1 MRNLADYISCCD
13 NGTEFRGAVKAICTQ
28 NNVRMVRGR
37 AYHPQSQ
44 GSIEIANRTFKN
56 RLRSF
61 MTSTG
66 RKDWH
71 RLLNIV
77 AFRINTTQSAALPNR
92 KTPYDV
98 WFGRTRR
105 WVYEPQLDNDET
117 EVEESEDETAPAA
130 EDDAAAPDN
139 QQVIEIEDDGEAAVA
154 EVPQTVPTA
163 VVAEPA
169 VTQDV
174 EEHSELSDI
183 NFFAGEDDLADEE
196 GSTAEQENA
205 IAADDAAAEHEEVGD
220 MAEEQEEEDAGFPTE
235 LSEIEVEVA
244 ANNAR
249 LHKAMKAK
257 GNPISKSFMAQELA
271 TLFIPTKLRLK
282 TENTR
287 LVVRI
292 IDENCA
298 GYRLLSR
305 QVITSLSR
313 RYAN

>member
-1 MRNLADYISCCD
+1 
-13 NGTEFRGAVKAICTQ
+13 
-28 NNVRMVRGR
+28 
-37 AYHPQSQ
+37 
-44 GSIEIANRTFKN
+44 
-56 RLRSF
+56 
-61 MTSTG
+61 
-66 RKDWH
+66 
-71 RLLNIV
+71 
-77 AFRINTTQSAALPNR
+77 
-92 KTPYDV
+92 
-98 WFGRTRR
+98 
-105 WVYEPQLDNDET
+105 
-117 EVEESEDETAPAA
+117 
-130 EDDAAAPDN
+130 
-139 QQVIEIEDDGEAAVA
+139 
-154 EVPQTVPTA
+154 
-163 VVAEPA
+163 
-169 VTQDV
+169 
-174 EEHSELSDI
+174 
-183 NFFAGEDDLADEE
+183 
-196 GSTAEQENA
+196 
-205 IAADDAAAEHEEVGD
+205 

-257 GNPISKSFMAQELA
+257 GNPMSKSELA